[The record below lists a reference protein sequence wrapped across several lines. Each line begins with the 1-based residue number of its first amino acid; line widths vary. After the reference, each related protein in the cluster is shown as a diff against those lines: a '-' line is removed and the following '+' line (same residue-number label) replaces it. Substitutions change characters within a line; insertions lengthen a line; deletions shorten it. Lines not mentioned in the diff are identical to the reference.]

1 MALGIDGVRVGCWTD
16 SANHTGTTVILP
28 PTGTLGAAVVRGGAP
43 GTREVA
49 ALGATGS
56 IDVCHAVVLSGGS
69 AFGLATADGAMAWC
83 ESHGIGHD
91 KAVARIPIVG
101 AAILFDLRQPG
112 TARPG
117 REAGWSACEAAH
129 AGDPPM
135 GSVGVGTGCSVGKT
149 AGLAHA
155 SNSGQ
160 GWAVAAGG
168 GVTVGA
174 LVAANP
180 VGDVLDERGEVLAGS
195 RAPPDQPRYPRTR
208 PPASTPVVG
217 DAPEERGD
225 ASERRS
231 SGPPDATVLGCL
243 ATDARLSK
251 PDAVR
256 AADLAHSGVARAVS
270 PAHTSLDG
278 DALFLLCAQRT
289 PADMDLVADL
299 GAQAVAAA
307 IRQAVRHATGIP
319 GFPADPRAGG

>member
-16 SANHTGTTVILP
+16 TANHTGTTVVVP
-28 PTGTLGAAVVRGGAP
+28 PAGALGAAAVRGGAP

-49 ALGATGS
+49 ALGATGT
-56 IDVCHAVVLSGGS
+56 IEVCHAVVLSGGS
-69 AFGLATADGAMAWC
+69 AFGLAAADGVMAWC

-101 AAILFDLRQPG
+101 AAILFDLREPG
-112 TARPG
+112 VPRPG
-117 REAGWSACEAAH
+117 RDAGWAACEAAH

-135 GSVGVGTGCSVGKT
+135 GSVGAGAGCSVGKT

-155 SNSGQ
+155 SKGGQ

-180 VGDVLDERGEVLAGS
+180 VGDVLDEQGQVLAGS
-195 RAPPDQPRYPRTR
+195 RAPPDHPRFPRAR
-208 PPASTPVVG
+208 PPVPTPVT
-217 DAPEERGD
+217 DAPLDPPD
-225 ASERRS
+225 AAGPTL

-251 PDAVR
+251 PEAVR

-270 PAHTSLDG
+270 PAHTSVDG
-278 DALFLLCAQRT
+278 DALFLLCTQRT
-289 PADMDLVADL
+289 PADTDLVADL

-307 IRQAVRHATGIP
+307 IRQAVRHATSIP
-319 GFPADPRAGG
+319 GFPADPRAGR